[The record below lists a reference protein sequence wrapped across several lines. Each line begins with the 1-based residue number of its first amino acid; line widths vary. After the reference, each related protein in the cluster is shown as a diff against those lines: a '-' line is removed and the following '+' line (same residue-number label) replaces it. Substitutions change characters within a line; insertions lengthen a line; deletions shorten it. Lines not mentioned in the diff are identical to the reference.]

1 MTTYT
6 DEDRKELEQFLNNGE
21 AAPEEAPE
29 AAEGKVPT
37 EEDATEGEPVD
48 GAADAEGAD
57 DDGEQA
63 FVIRYGDEVLNPQE
77 EADDATAPAF
87 VKELRKAHRE
97 QAREIRE
104 LRAKLAEKE
113 QAAPQPTPTVADPGP
128 MPRIDDPEIAYDPDK
143 HAERLEKW
151 YEGKRKFDEQKAQIE
166 AQQKVAAEM
175 RQKVETAFTEQRER
189 LRRGVPNY
197 DLVEQKVVEK
207 LNPTQQAALKAAALA
222 SDAGALIYTVGTKP
236 QLLDKLAAVQDPA
249 LFLIELGKLAANAKV
264 EPVKRKPTATPVRD
278 IKGGS
283 ADGMAGLVS
292 KYDKAGPAERMKM
305 RKENPKIHQAWLS
318 R

>member
-1 MTTYT
+1 MNTYT

-21 AAPEEAPE
+21 AAPEEKAE
-29 AAEGKVPT
+29 AAEAEVPT
-37 EEDATEGEPVD
+37 EENAPEGEPVD
-48 GAADAEGAD
+48 GEGGD
-57 DDGEQA
+57 DEGEESI
-63 FVIRYGDEVLNPQE
+63 VVRYGDEVLTPQE
-77 EADDATAPAF
+77 DADDAGAPAF
-87 VKELRKAHRE
+87 VKELRRGYRE
-97 QAREIRE
+97 QAKKIRE
-104 LRAKLAEKE
+104 LEAKLAEQG
-113 QAAPQPTPTVADPGP
+113 QAAPAPVPVVPDPGP
-128 MPRIDDPEIAYDPDK
+128 MPRIDDPDIDYNPDV
-143 HAERLEKW
+143 HAERLEQW

-175 RQKVETAFTEQRER
+175 RQKVDNAFTEQRER

-207 LNPTQQAALKAAALA
+207 LTPTQQAALKAAALA
-222 SDAGALIYTVGTKP
+222 GDAGALIYAMGSKP
-236 QLLDKLAAVQDPA
+236 QILEKMAAVQDPA
-249 LFLIELGKLAANAKV
+249 LFLFELGKLSSAAKV
-264 EPVKRKPTATPVRD
+264 EPIKRKPTATPVRD

-305 RKENPKIHQAWLS
+305 RKENPQIHQAWLS